1 MRVVEKLS
9 GAHLLFPNGE
19 HSLAVRAYD
28 ESDVEEL
35 NKKFPP
41 KEEEDWENPN
51 DKKQSDIELHDDF
64 DGLHAYRNAFKRT
77 VVLFIIPC
85 NKQLELIDDEF
96 SIFNR
101 AQRTMLASDTQ
112 MVSFITFN
120 LVIPRG

>member
-19 HSLAVRAYD
+19 HSLAIRAYD
-28 ESDVEEL
+28 ASDIEEL

-41 KEEEDWENPN
+41 KVEEDWETP
-51 DKKQSDIELHDDF
+51 DDDKQSDIELHYDF

-85 NKQLELIDDEF
+85 NKQLELIDDEY

-101 AQRTMLASDTQ
+101 AQRTMLSSNTQ
-112 MVSFITFN
+112 MVSFFVFN
-120 LVIPRG
+120 